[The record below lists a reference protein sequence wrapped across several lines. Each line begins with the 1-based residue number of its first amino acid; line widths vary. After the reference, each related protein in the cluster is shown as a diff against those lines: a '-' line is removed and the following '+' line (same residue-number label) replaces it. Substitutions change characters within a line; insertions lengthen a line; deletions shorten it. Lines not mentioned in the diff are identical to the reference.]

1 MSSLKLSL
9 VLGAALWSILTLSA
23 AGAAI
28 TFIFS
33 ITVQRDQMEDLGAA
47 LDRLTTEL
55 LQDQPV
61 IERALNDPRYEVP
74 GGGLY
79 YQVQEVESGEVLRSR
94 SLWDSELDLPVP
106 PAGGEALVE
115 RTGPEGQVLTKLVR
129 DVEIVP
135 NSGDRDAHHASRAGI
150 GHDLHIADQHGQ
162 HLAFGPG
169 ALDQG
174 VTTRGRD
181 G

>member
-1 MSSLKLSL
+1 DRNPPRLWLCHCRGCSLSSLKLSL

-55 LQDQPV
+55 LQEEPV
-61 IERALNDPRYEVP
+61 IARALSDPRYEVP

-79 YQVQEVESGEVLRSR
+79 YQVQELESGEL
-94 SLWDSELDLPVP
+94 
-106 PAGGEALVE
+106 
-115 RTGPEGQVLTKLVR
+115 
-129 DVEIVP
+129 
-135 NSGDRDAHHASRAGI
+135 
-150 GHDLHIADQHGQ
+150 
-162 HLAFGPG
+162 
-169 ALDQG
+169 
-174 VTTRGRD
+174 
-181 G
+181 